1 MSEGDLIPR
10 GWNSVSIARKE
21 RRDHGSGFKAE
32 SPTTNVGRIGLS
44 YTGPTTTANQ
54 ITDMENEVIGERP
67 RRHARLRTDARA
79 NCRTANPSEP
89 EVRTD
94 LMSKALCLIRRYERG
109 LVWRPHVQL
118 SASSGPHSWAQKVW
132 CPHET
137 ESCAY
142 RQP

>member
-1 MSEGDLIPR
+1 MSERDLILVGGIVYLLR
-10 GWNSVSIARKE
+10 GRKGE
-21 RRDHGSGFKAE
+21 TTDPGLRH

-54 ITDMENEVIGERP
+54 ITDIENEVIGERP

-79 NCRTANPSEP
+79 NCRTVNPNEP
-89 EVRTD
+89 ETRTD

-109 LVWRPHVQL
+109 LVRRPHAQL